1 MDVTVESCR
10 GHATLYP
17 PVRTSLFAAGA
28 RPRPPYGD
36 VPATMPVKNLSAAM
50 TLVCLDSPL
59 WVISGC
65 EHRNK
70 PHHYSITSSAAT
82 NRVGEISTPNAL
94 AVLRLMT
101 KLESLLDG
109 HIAGLLTTQN
119 TINVPGRARKVLK
132 II

>member
-1 MDVTVESCR
+1 MRRSGRICQPQVQIKIAFSKMRSFVRRSGYPCGNDVLAVHGSNNVT
-10 GHATLYP
+10 HA
-17 PVRTSLFAAGA
+17 GIK
-28 RPRPPYGD
+28 
-36 VPATMPVKNLSAAM
+36 KN
-50 TLVCLDSPL
+50 DSR
-59 WVISGC
+59 C

-109 HIAGLLTTQN
+109 HIARLLTTQN